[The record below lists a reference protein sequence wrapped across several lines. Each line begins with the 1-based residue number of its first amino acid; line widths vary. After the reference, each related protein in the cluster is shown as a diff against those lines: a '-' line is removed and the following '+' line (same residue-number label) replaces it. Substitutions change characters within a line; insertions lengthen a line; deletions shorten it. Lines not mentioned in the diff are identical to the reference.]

1 MKQINSKSCAASS
14 DTTLNAQTPEGIDF
28 TVYPAGIPAR
38 LCAYAIDSFICY
50 IIIIVAEI
58 IFRTLR
64 SETGFWFILLLMFA
78 VDWFFHVFFEV
89 FCQGQSPGKKLLG
102 LRVILHDGSPVNA
115 RSSFLRNALKFA
127 DTYLM
132 LYQIALCSLLFSK
145 GFRRIGDHAAGTIV
159 VYTSVSRVQLQFR
172 LLPTASKY
180 EAVNPPRPLS
190 FDEKQ
195 ALISFARR
203 YPLLG
208 RARGSEIVKPWTET
222 LRFTPYASDI
232 AALTEC
238 DYALALAKKYHGG
251 Q

>member
-1 MKQINSKSCAASS
+1 MTAPS

-28 TVYPAGIPAR
+28 TVYPAGVPAR
-38 LCAYAIDSFICY
+38 LCAYIIDTLICY
-50 IIIIVAEI
+50 VIIIAAII
-58 IFRTLR
+58 IFRTLQTE
-64 SETGFWFILLLMFA
+64 SGFWFILLLMFA

-89 FCQGQSPGKKLLG
+89 FFQGQSPGKKLLG
-102 LRVILHDGSPVNA
+102 LRVILHDGSPVNT

-132 LYQIALCSLLFSK
+132 LYQIALCSMLFSK
-145 GFRRIGDHAAGTIV
+145 GFKRIGDHAAGTIV
-159 VYTSVSRVQLQFR
+159 VYTSVARAHLKFR
-172 LLPTASKY
+172 LLPPASKH

-208 RARGSEIVKPWTET
+208 NARGGEIVKPWTRS
-222 LRFTPYASDI
+222 LGFAPYAADI
-232 AALTEC
+232 AALNEC
-238 DYALALAKKYHGG
+238 DYALDLAKKYYGG